1 MKRILLIL
9 LTLSIFTTSIF
20 AQEEQ
25 GDIYDDGYV
34 YEQNGRGDQFLK
46 INLGTLIPLNFDNHL
61 YAGGAA
67 DLGFYYFLNKW
78 LAVGGEFTATYN
90 ISIGHKILIML
101 PITFGVIA
109 QPYTGNFEFPISLNV
124 GVGYQTWQSID
135 YFPSFVLKASAG
147 AYYRMNESW
156 SFGLSSSFMWI
167 PQRFKDKSRNDD
179 ALFLNAYIG
188 ARYHF

>member
-34 YEQNGRGDQFLK
+34 YEQNGRGDRFLK
-46 INLGTLIPLNFDNHL
+46 MNIGGLFPLNFDKQL
-61 YAGGAA
+61 YVGGAA

-78 LAVGGEFTATYN
+78 IAIGGEFTATYN
-90 ISIGHKILIML
+90 ISIGHKILIMM

-109 QPYTGNFEFPISLNV
+109 QPYTGKFEFPISLNA

-147 AYYRMNESW
+147 AYYRLNESW
-156 SFGLSSSFMWI
+156 SFGLSSSFMWM
-167 PQRFKDKSRNDD
+167 PQRFKDKSKNDD
-179 ALFLNAYIG
+179 ALFLNACIG
-188 ARYHF
+188 ARYLF